1 MLKLGLLVSL
11 SLIACGHKSNSSDVA
26 AGLDPTGT
34 WTTACFD
41 TSGSPSKA
49 QVIYTKTTVEF
60 QSQIFADTSC
70 SALQVTFKETKSLT
84 IGATAEGLTATNSTL
99 LTDTAAFFKEQVA
112 EANKAGIYG
121 YKDWA
126 EGVFKDISGKQ
137 ATSTGATEA
146 AIGTITY
153 AVIKIKGNTLYP
165 PLKSSGDGKTEAT
178 RPTEVDT
185 TSPFTKQ

>member
-1 MLKLGLLVSL
+1 MLKLGLLVL
-11 SLIACGHKSNSSDVA
+11 LTLTACGHKSDSSA
-26 AGLDPTGT
+26 AAVGPDPTGT
-34 WTTACFD
+34 WVSACID
-41 TSGSPSKA
+41 TGGMPSKA
-49 QVIYTKTTVEF
+49 QVTYTKDTVEF
-60 QSQIFADTSC
+60 QSQLFADTSC
-70 SALQVTFKETKSLT
+70 SSLQGTFKQTKSLT
-84 IGATAEGLTATNSTL
+84 IGATTDGLTATNSTL

-126 EGVFKDISGKQ
+126 EGVFKDIAGKQ
-137 ATSTGATEA
+137 ITSTGATEA
-146 AIGTITY
+146 AIGTVAY

-185 TSPFTKQ
+185 TTAFTKQ